1 MKEQTR
7 TNVRVVEQV
16 NRKEKEKSLTLE
28 RELHAN
34 VIEESLKYDLTDD
47 EIAYFFYF

>member
-1 MKEQTR
+1 MKEQSR
-7 TNVRVVEQV
+7 KNVRVKEQI
-16 NRKEKEKSLTLE
+16 NRKEKEKDLALE

-47 EIAYFFYF
+47 EIA

>member
-7 TNVRVVEQV
+7 KNKRIIDHI
-16 NRKEKEKSLTLE
+16 NRREKEKNLAKEKDT
-28 RELHAN
+28 HAN

-47 EIAYFFYF
+47 EIA